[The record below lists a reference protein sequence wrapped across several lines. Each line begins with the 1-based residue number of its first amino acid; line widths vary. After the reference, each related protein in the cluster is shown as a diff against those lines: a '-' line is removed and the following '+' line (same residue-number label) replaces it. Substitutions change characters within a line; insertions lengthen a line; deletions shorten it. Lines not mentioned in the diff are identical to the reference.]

1 MGEAPGNCARDPR
14 AEAVVAALNGRSIV
28 LVGIMG
34 SGKTAIGRRLA
45 QRLGLEFV
53 DSDAEIELA
62 AGMTIPEIFSRY
74 GEPYFRDGE
83 RRVVARLLSEGPR
96 VIATGGGAFM
106 NADTRARIAT
116 SGVSLW
122 LKGDFEVLWR
132 RVRKR
137 SHRPLLQNSNP
148 EATLKKLIDER
159 YPIYAE
165 ADATVISQEG
175 PHDNVVDVAIGA
187 LERHLGLS
195 ETNMTGGEGESALES
210 VVVDLGTRSYEILI
224 GDGLLAQAGARIAR
238 LAPRA
243 AAAIV
248 TDENVAH
255 AHLKTLEDSLTA
267 AGVRFDHV
275 SVAPGEASK
284 SFAVFETVSNAVLA
298 GRFERGDLVIAF
310 GGGVVGD
317 LAGFV
322 AASVRRGMRFVQ
334 IPTSLLAQ
342 VDSSV
347 GGKTGINSP
356 HGKNLVGAFHQPAL
370 VLADTACLATLPQ
383 REFRAGY
390 AEVVKYGVIRD
401 RAFFE
406 WLEGHWRDVFAG
418 GSARIHAIAKSCT
431 TKAEIV
437 AADEYESG
445 ERALL
450 NFGHTFGHALE
461 RIVHYDGS
469 RLVHGEG
476 VAIGMACASRFSVR
490 RGLCPPEVAARV
502 EAHLKQVGL
511 PTHIGDIPGWQAN
524 ANAILDAMFQ
534 DKKVVRGALTFILA
548 RAIGDC
554 FIAKNVDP
562 GEVHAFLQSELG
574 EARTAP

>member
-1 MGEAPGNCARDPR
+1 
-14 AEAVVAALNGRSIV
+14 
-28 LVGIMG
+28 MG

-62 AGMTIPEIFSRY
+62 ADMTIPEIFSRY

-83 RRVVARLLSEGPR
+83 RRVMNRLLAEGPR

-106 NADTRARIAT
+106 NADTRARIAA

-137 SHRPLLQNSNP
+137 THRPLLQNSDP
-148 EATLKKLIDER
+148 EATLKKLIEER
-159 YPIYAE
+159 YPVYAE
-165 ADATVISQEG
+165 ADLTIISQEG
-175 PHDNVVDVAIGA
+175 PHDHVVDDAIDA
-187 LERHLGLS
+187 LTRHLCAVDSNAGS
-195 ETNMTGGEGESALES
+195 SGGAAMAS
-210 VVVDLGTRSYEILI
+210 VTVDLGPRSYEILI
-224 GDGLLAQAGARIAR
+224 GDGLLSQAGERIAQ

-248 TDENVAH
+248 TDENVAN
-255 AHLKTLEDSLTA
+255 AHLKALADSLTA
-267 AGVRFDHV
+267 AGIRFDHV
-275 SVAPGEASK
+275 SVAPGEPSK
-284 SFAVFETVSNAVLA
+284 SFAVFETVCNAVLA

-317 LAGFV
+317 LAGYV

-356 HGKNLVGAFHQPAL
+356 HGKNLIGAFHQPAL
-370 VLADTACLATLPQ
+370 VLADTACLTTLPP
-383 REFRAGY
+383 REFRAGF
-390 AEVVKYGVIRD
+390 AEVVKYGLIRD
-401 RAFFE
+401 HAFFE

-418 GSARIHAIAKSCT
+418 GEARIHAIAKSCM

-437 AADEYESG
+437 
-445 ERALL
+445 
-450 NFGHTFGHALE
+450 
-461 RIVHYDGS
+461 
-469 RLVHGEG
+469 
-476 VAIGMACASRFSVR
+476 
-490 RGLCPPEVAARV
+490 
-502 EAHLKQVGL
+502 
-511 PTHIGDIPGWQAN
+511 
-524 ANAILDAMFQ
+524 
-534 DKKVVRGALTFILA
+534 
-548 RAIGDC
+548 
-554 FIAKNVDP
+554 
-562 GEVHAFLQSELG
+562 
-574 EARTAP
+574 